1 MLPYFPRSP
10 PPCFPPVPGRP
21 DRKRQACQVNQLD
34 KLPFSP
40 CPVLIFP
47 PAGRPRRAKIAYFAV
62 YCRVFRQ
69 KILVNR
75 QTQKYLHKIFC
86 AYCTNIS
93 HKFTKLKN
101 QNFYIPQS
109 VFASFKTQ
117 KCKLPLKKR
126 GVYWHCRQGRATT
139 PDPDGRNTEHDD
151 NETGG
156 CRSQAVTADVT
167 PANAGQ
173 AFGQYVPNIP
183 RQV

>member
-1 MLPYFPRSP
+1 MLPYFPPGPRLPALPAFPRSP
-10 PPCFPPVPGRP
+10 ADQTGNGRLVKQICLTYSPFPP
-21 DRKRQACQVNQLD
+21 ALC
-34 KLPFSP
+34 
-40 CPVLIFP
+40 LIFP
-47 PAGRPRRAKIAYFAV
+47 PAGRPRRAKIACFAV
-62 YCRVFRQ
+62 YCRVFHQ

-93 HKFTKLKN
+93 RNFTKLKN

-139 PDPDGRNTEHDD
+139 PDPDGRNTEHNDD
-151 NETGG
+151 ETGG

-173 AFGQYVPNIP
+173 AFG
-183 RQV
+183 